1 MRVNVEKIEFELKR
15 LGWSYTRLAK
25 EIGMTRQGISYIMVN
40 QRAPLKTLDRIAKGL
55 CVDPK
60 DLLCN

>member
-15 LGWSYTRLAK
+15 LGWTQTRLAK
-25 EIGMTRQGISYIMVN
+25 EVGMTRQGISYIMLK